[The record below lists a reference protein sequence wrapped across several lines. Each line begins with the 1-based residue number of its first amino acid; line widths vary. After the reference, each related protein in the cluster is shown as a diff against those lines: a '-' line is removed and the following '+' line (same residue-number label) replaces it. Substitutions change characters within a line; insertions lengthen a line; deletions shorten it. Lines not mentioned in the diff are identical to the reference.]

1 MLRKYCLD
9 TERDSD
15 EGVPIDLFAA
25 QEVVQELL
33 GFSPAELVFSHTF
46 RNSLGQ
52 FTERLHQACSF
63 AKAKLCGIQHVAC
76 CGVHRSEHSCPVQ
89 HV

>member
-1 MLRKYCLD
+1 MYQPETQGALWGWPQTLKSMLRKYCLD

-15 EGVPIDLFAA
+15 EGVPMDLFAA

-46 RNSLGQ
+46 RNSLGLLAQ
-52 FTERLHQACSF
+52 LHRLND
-63 AKAKLCGIQHVAC
+63 
-76 CGVHRSEHSCPVQ
+76 
-89 HV
+89 